1 MHSVALYFPVALFF
15 TFLWCT
21 IFLSWLM
28 LHVSGWLCVLLLTQK
43 DVPIHGSIHFYYVIM
58 ACTYLL
64 PLSYKLMVISSVAT
78 KNKFSGRFIL
88 VDLNRFSS
96 LLYTSFSHSIERCQQ
111 WQCWHQ
117 RILQQQK
124 KLPRVK
130 FHLMIKSLKL
140 ILLS

>member
-1 MHSVALYFPVALFF
+1 MNYFIKKTVFQD
-15 TFLWCT
+15 TVNKHRT
-21 IFLSWLM
+21 QDTGYRHRTQT
-28 LHVSGWLCVLLLTQK
+28 HVKNIL
-43 DVPIHGSIHFYYVIM
+43 VPIHGSIHFYYVIM

-96 LLYTSFSHSIERCQQ
+96 LLYTSFSHSVERCQH